1 MKMPS
6 ILVVDDDDTLRSI
19 VAKMFALA
27 GYEVSQAGNGVE
39 ALDILEQDTPDLIL
53 SDLEMPELDGFSL
66 YRQLRARGCQIP
78 FIGMSGRLCEADGG
92 ESRFDAFLSK
102 PFKMQ
107 TLIDTVE
114 GVLIAQPV
122 Y

>member
-1 MKMPS
+1 MPS

-27 GYEVSQAGNGVE
+27 GYEVDQARNGAE
-39 ALDILEQDTPDLIL
+39 ALDVLDRDTPDLIF
-53 SDLEMPELDGFSL
+53 SDLEMPQVDGFSL

-78 FIGMSGRLCEADGG
+78 FIGTSGRLCEADGG
-92 ESRFDAFLSK
+92 ESRFDAFLPK

-114 GVLIAQPV
+114 GVLTAQPV
-122 Y
+122 F